1 MLRNLENVL
10 VNGVM
15 TYKDPVAF
23 RFFENVEI
31 PFRDAGEYK
40 VCVHTKEVD
49 NALKIAH
56 NYLGDKY
63 IKLLSNKYNLYGQP
77 EIVNGVDNESTNW
90 HNDLK
95 EGANLAILMY
105 FTNASN
111 KEQGGSISVR
121 NRHTKEISCM
131 LHPGQTDIVIL
142 NHTSHFEH
150 KVGEWKFIPGNSERI
165 VGCFDFN
172 I

>member
-49 NALKIAH
+49 NALKIF
-56 NYLGDKY
+56 
-63 IKLLSNKYNLYGQP
+63 I
-77 EIVNGVDNESTNW
+77 IIW
-90 HNDLK
+90 
-95 EGANLAILMY
+95 AI
-105 FTNASN
+105 N
-111 KEQGGSISVR
+111 
-121 NRHTKEISCM
+121 
-131 LHPGQTDIVIL
+131 IL
-142 NHTSHFEH
+142 NYYQISIIYMVNL
-150 KVGEWKFIPGNSERI
+150 K
-165 VGCFDFN
+165 
-172 I
+172 

>member
-49 NALKIAH
+49 NALKIA
-56 NYLGDKY
+56 
-63 IKLLSNKYNLYGQP
+63 S
-77 EIVNGVDNESTNW
+77 
-90 HNDLK
+90 
-95 EGANLAILMY
+95 
-105 FTNASN
+105 
-111 KEQGGSISVR
+111 
-121 NRHTKEISCM
+121 
-131 LHPGQTDIVIL
+131 
-142 NHTSHFEH
+142 
-150 KVGEWKFIPGNSERI
+150 
-165 VGCFDFN
+165 
-172 I
+172 

>member
-77 EIVNGVDNESTNW
+77 EIVNGVDNGSTNW

-111 KEQGGSISVR
+111 IKQGGSLSVR
-121 NRHTKEISCM
+121 NKETKELSCM
-131 LHPGQTDIVIL
+131 LHPGKGDMVII
-142 NHTSHFEH
+142 NHKEIWQH
-150 KVGEWKFIPGNSERI
+150 KVEDWKSIPGKDERI